1 MARRVES
8 LAHPD
13 FRLEGGSMHKRR
25 LRTPSPAL
33 VISVLALFVALG
45 GTSLAAAGFINGK
58 HIKPHSIPT
67 DRLTKGAIKTLQGAQ
82 GPPGPQGR
90 RGLQGPKGDTGDI
103 GPSNAYSGYFAP
115 AYSVAGPYKKVV
127 SQTLAAG
134 SYLVAATTSIDM
146 PNAEGTS
153 CKLEDSIKGD
163 LDESIVGALGP
174 TALDESMSLLAPLTT
189 TGSLVS
195 VVCASNDPA
204 ATVSF
209 THIVAIKLGSVSG
222 S

>member
-8 LAHPD
+8 LAHPN
-13 FRLEGGSMHKRR
+13 FQLEGGSMHKHR

-45 GTSLAAAGFINGK
+45 GTSLAAAGFINGE
-58 HIKPHSIPT
+58 HIKPHSIPA
-67 DRLTKGAIKTLQGAQ
+67 DRLTKGAIKALRGTQ
-82 GPPGPQGR
+82 GPRGPQGTHGL
-90 RGLQGPKGDTGDI
+90 RGSKGDTGDI

-115 AYSVAGPYKKVV
+115 AFGVGAEYKMVV
-127 SQTLAAG
+127 SQTLGAG
-134 SYLVAATTSIDM
+134 SYVVAAKGSITMPSAQGTT
-146 PNAEGTS
+146 
-153 CKLEDSIKGD
+153 CKLEDSIHGE
-163 LDESIVGALGP
+163 LDESTVGASGATNLGE
-174 TALDESMSLLAPLTT
+174 TVSLLAPLTT

-195 VVCASNDPA
+195 VSCASNDPA
-204 ATVSF
+204 ATVAH